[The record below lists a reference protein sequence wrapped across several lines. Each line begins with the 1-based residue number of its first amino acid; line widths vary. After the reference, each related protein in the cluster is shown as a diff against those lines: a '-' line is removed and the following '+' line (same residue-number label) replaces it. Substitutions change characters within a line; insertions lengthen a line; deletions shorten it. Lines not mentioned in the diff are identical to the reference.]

1 MDLVAWSARNTKAI
15 RSSTMAP
22 CQLSNTN
29 IPPSILSSSGVR
41 GGSICTVTLIL
52 WPGLTVEGLASA
64 IHTNGLSSGSSCC
77 GLEWA
82 PQGPPAAACW
92 AAGNGRDGLDP
103 ATGGPLLNKMRPIG
117 RAAQMIS
124 SLFLTPVPVRSL
136 RIPSNGIPSAQSAAG
151 ASCSFALILS
161 RAPRARK
168 AAKPIVRPERAQ
180 PRRARQERDGQN
192 HQVGCQ
198 AVGYCHPGYYVDY
211 PLGSP

>member
-15 RSSTMAP
+15 RSSTMVP

-29 IPPSILSSSGVR
+29 IPPLIRSLSGVPWGS

-64 IHTNGLSSGSSCC
+64 IHTNGLSSGGSSCC

-92 AAGNGRDGLDP
+92 AAGKGREGLDP

-124 SLFLTPVPVRSL
+124 SLFRTPGPVRSL
-136 RIPSNGIPSAQSAAG
+136 RIPSNDIPSAQSAAG
-151 ASCSFALILS
+151 ASCSFA
-161 RAPRARK
+161 
-168 AAKPIVRPERAQ
+168 
-180 PRRARQERDGQN
+180 
-192 HQVGCQ
+192 
-198 AVGYCHPGYYVDY
+198 
-211 PLGSP
+211 

>member
-15 RSSTMAP
+15 RSSTIVP

-29 IPPSILSSSGVR
+29 IPPLILSSSGVPR
-41 GGSICTVTLIL
+41 GSGGSICTVTLIL
-52 WPGLTVEGLASA
+52 SPGLTVEGLASA
-64 IHTNGLSSGSSCC
+64 IHTNGLLSGSSCC

-82 PQGPPAAACW
+82 PQGLPAVACW

-124 SLFLTPVPVRSL
+124 SLFLTPGPVRSL

-151 ASCSFALILS
+151 ASCSFA
-161 RAPRARK
+161 
-168 AAKPIVRPERAQ
+168 
-180 PRRARQERDGQN
+180 
-192 HQVGCQ
+192 
-198 AVGYCHPGYYVDY
+198 
-211 PLGSP
+211 